1 MESERLSPRLEMA
14 RSEVAFYIMFWK
26 RSHELYSFTDAADAL
41 REFPRER
48 GYVLI
53 RRALIATLTE
63 DENDL
68 DDALKDASTAAD
80 VLRFTD
86 DSETFA
92 AAKSAIGIS
101 YAFLNKGTPDETNAR
116 NTHSMPTPMDPRIQ
130 PVCVAVRLQPV
141 TKKSGMRNCPPYI
154 IPTARNWVV
163 TAIEKSRILKSSISI
178 SALDFFRCA
187 CRRNTPSS
195 TKPETRTR
203 MSPCDNCSNP

>member
-1 MESERLSPRLEMA
+1 MA

-116 NTHSMPTPMDPRIQ
+116 IHAQHAHPHGPKNPAGLRRRKAAARDQKERDEKLP
-130 PVCVAVRLQPV
+130 AVYNPHR
-141 TKKSGMRNCPPYI
+141 
-154 IPTARNWVV
+154 
-163 TAIEKSRILKSSISI
+163 EKLGR
-178 SALDFFRCA
+178 DR
-187 CRRNTPSS
+187 
-195 TKPETRTR
+195 
-203 MSPCDNCSNP
+203 D